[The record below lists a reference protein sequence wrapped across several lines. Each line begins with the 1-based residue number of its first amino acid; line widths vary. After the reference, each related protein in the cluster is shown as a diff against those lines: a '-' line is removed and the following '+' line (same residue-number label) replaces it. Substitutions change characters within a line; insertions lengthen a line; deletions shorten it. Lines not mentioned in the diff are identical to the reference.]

1 MTAANTTALEYL
13 GKYVSFNTDSSF
25 EIYGVI
31 SNVIF
36 NMEGTVEFSI
46 GWDDFYNFS
55 EVTNLKVLGEISL
68 YPKE

>member
-1 MTAANTTALEYL
+1 MAVTNTNALNYL
-13 GKYVSFNTDSSF
+13 GKYVSFNHEDIF

-36 NMEGTVEFSI
+36 NMDGTVEMSI

-55 EVTNLKVLGEISL
+55 EITNLKVLGEISL
-68 YPKE
+68 Y

>member
-1 MTAANTTALEYL
+1 MTVANTNALNYL
-13 GKYVSFNTDSSF
+13 GKYVSFNHEDIF

-36 NMEGTVEFSI
+36 NMDGTVEMSI

-55 EVTNLKVLGEISL
+55 EITNLKVLGEISL
-68 YPKE
+68 Y

>member
-1 MTAANTTALEYL
+1 MTVANTNALNYL
-13 GKYVSFNTDSSF
+13 GKYVSFKHEDIF

-36 NMEGTVEFSI
+36 NMDGTVELSI

-55 EVTNLKVLGEISL
+55 EMKNLKNIG
-68 YPKE
+68 

>member
-1 MTAANTTALEYL
+1 MTVANTNALNYL
-13 GKYVSFNTDSSF
+13 GKYVSFNHEDIF

-36 NMEGTVEFSI
+36 NMDGTVEMSI

-55 EVTNLKVLGEISL
+55 EITNLKVLGEINL
-68 YPKE
+68 Y

>member
-1 MTAANTTALEYL
+1 MTVANTNALNYL
-13 GKYVSFNTDSSF
+13 GKYVSFNHEDIF

-36 NMEGTVEFSI
+36 NMDGTIELSI

-55 EVTNLKVLGEISL
+55 EMTNLKVL
-68 YPKE
+68 

>member
-1 MTAANTTALEYL
+1 MTVANTNALNYL
-13 GKYVSFNTDSSF
+13 GKYVSFNHEDIF

-36 NMEGTVEFSI
+36 NMDGTIELSI

-55 EVTNLKVLGEISL
+55 EMTNLKVLGEISL
-68 YPKE
+68 Y

>member
-1 MTAANTTALEYL
+1 MTVANTNALNYL
-13 GKYVSFNTDSSF
+13 GKYVSFNHEDIF

-36 NMEGTVEFSI
+36 NMDGTVELSI

-55 EVTNLKVLGEISL
+55 EMTNLKVLGEISL
-68 YPKE
+68 Y

>member
-1 MTAANTTALEYL
+1 MTVANTNALNYL
-13 GKYVSFNTDSSF
+13 GKYVSFNHEDIF

-36 NMEGTVEFSI
+36 NMDGTVELSI

-55 EVTNLKVLGEISL
+55 EMTNLKVL
-68 YPKE
+68 

>member
-1 MTAANTTALEYL
+1 MAVTNTNALNYL
-13 GKYVSFNTDSSF
+13 GKYVSFNHEDIF

-36 NMEGTVEFSI
+36 NMDGTIELSI

-55 EVTNLKVLGEISL
+55 EMTNLKVLGEINL
-68 YPKE
+68 Y

>member
-1 MTAANTTALEYL
+1 MAVANTNALNYL
-13 GKYVSFNTDSSF
+13 GKYVSFNHEDIF

-36 NMEGTVEFSI
+36 NMDGTIELSI

-55 EVTNLKVLGEISL
+55 EMTNLKVLGEISL
-68 YPKE
+68 Y